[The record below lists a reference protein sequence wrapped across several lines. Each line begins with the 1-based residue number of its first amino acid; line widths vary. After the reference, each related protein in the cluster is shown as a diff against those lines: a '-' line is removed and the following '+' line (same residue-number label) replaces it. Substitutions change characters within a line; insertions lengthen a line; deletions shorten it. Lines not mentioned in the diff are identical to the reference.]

1 MVPLVVLCQL
11 EESGVVVQDGV
22 QADGAVAAFVGVFLA
37 RALRQPAGQSE
48 WTSRSV

>member
-22 QADGAVAAFVGVFLA
+22 QADGAVAAFVGVFFGA
-37 RALRQPAGQSE
+37 RPE
-48 WTSRSV
+48 TTSRSV